1 MINTEINR
9 EISPEV
15 AKRYIS
21 KATPLFTTHGCVLL
35 ERMTEKAYIYK
46 AENLETS
53 KSIQISRR
61 MKPMPESDYAA
72 IAAKIIGSEIAGPGK
87 YMVDMPPSKNLS
99 REHLAEVLKH
109 IFAEVLPEHGYNI
122 RDKQIELSEYILE
135 ALARRNISIAEAEVG
150 IGKTN
155 AYIIAATLAKR
166 GRVNDFWFRGSY
178 PDQSYADSASMPV
191 VISTSSI
198 ALQKAVAREYIPPI
212 SCILMECGVIETPL
226 TCAIRKGKEHFICE
240 KKLHEYL
247 YFEQDATQKKWLE
260 LVIKKRGVVD
270 LANIAGLSAYAKRK
284 IAVPGHCGES
294 CRYHAKCR
302 YIWHMERAK
311 NRGYDFQVC
320 NHNYLLADAIRRSNE
335 EKPLIPHYQG
345 IIIDEAHKL
354 LSAARQMYGAELNSA
369 TILQLRENLCD
380 FEFRNNESPTE
391 LRRLAVKLT
400 RQSGRLF
407 KFLKKGIAAPSRDE
421 EAERFAV
428 ELSDEALQNLRNIS
442 EIIKQIENWL
452 KPKQDK
458 AKAVKPKFE
467 NKLAQVMH
475 DMSNVREQA
484 TMLAHQSEL
493 ICWVEHQELDDVNLL
508 CAIPK
513 RLSRILFED
522 IWCKGVPVVFTSG
535 TLSTGS
541 SFEYFKRGIGL
552 DKMSPAR
559 IMETR
564 KPSPFNHEDNV
575 LMYISENV
583 PFPNG
588 QSKAYLEAVADEIE
602 RLVRATHGHAAILFT
617 SYIVMS
623 FVHAQLKKRELPFPF
638 FCMRKAD
645 TGCIEQFRQSGNG
658 VLFAT
663 GAMWEGIDLPG
674 DILSLLVIVKL
685 PFAVPDPVS
694 DYEQSQYA
702 NIDEYKKAVVVPEML
717 VKLRQGFG
725 RLIRSETDSGVVAIL
740 DSRVQPDGAYRHD
753 VLNALPSCPI
763 TSDISDVKEYI
774 QKKKSS
780 PYFECGGDF

>member
-15 AKRYIS
+15 AKRYMQKS
-21 KATPLFTTHGCVLL
+21 VTPIFTTHNCVLL
-35 ERMTEKAYIYK
+35 ERVTEKAYIYK
-46 AENLETS
+46 AENLETG

-61 MKPMPESDYAA
+61 VKPMPESDYEAA
-72 IAAKIIGSEIAGPGK
+72 VVKIIGSSIAGSGK
-87 YMVDMPPSKNLS
+87 YMVDMPSGKNLS
-99 REHLAEVLKH
+99 REHLAEVLKLV
-109 IFAEVLPEHGYNI
+109 FADVLPNHGYNI
-122 RDKQIELSEYILE
+122 RDKQIELAEHILE
-135 ALARRNISIAEAEVG
+135 AIARRNISIAEAEVG

-155 AYIIAATLAKR
+155 AYIIAAALAKR
-166 GRVNDFWFRGSY
+166 GRVNDFWLRGSY
-178 PDQSYADSASMPV
+178 PGQSYADSASMPI

-198 ALQKAVAREYIPPI
+198 ALQRAIAREYIPAI
-212 SCILMECGVIETPL
+212 SRILMECGIIETPL
-226 TCAIRKGKEHFICE
+226 TCAVRKGKEHFVCE

-270 LANIAGLSAYAKRK
+270 LANIAGLNTYAKRK
-284 IAVPGHCGES
+284 ISVPERCGNDCPHS
-294 CRYHAKCR
+294 SNCRYRKYMSR
-302 YIWHMERAK
+302 VQSG
-311 NRGYDFQVC
+311 GYDFQVC
-320 NHNYLLADAIRRSNE
+320 NHNYLLADAIKRSNE

-354 LSAARQMYGAELNSA
+354 LSAAKQMYGAELNSA

-391 LRRLAVKLT
+391 LRRLVIKLT

-407 KFLKKGIAAPSRDE
+407 KQINKGIESIDCDA
-421 EAERFAV
+421 EAERFQA
-428 ELSDEALQNLRNIS
+428 ELDEKSSQCLRSIAAIITKIEDLLASKRVMPRYVNRRVQAL
-442 EIIKQIENWL
+442 
-452 KPKQDK
+452 
-458 AKAVKPKFE
+458 
-467 NKLAQVMH
+467 H
-475 DMSNVREQA
+475 DMRKVREQA
-484 TMLAHQSEL
+484 LVLEGHTDL
-493 ICWVEHQELDDVNLL
+493 ICWIEKRALDDVTLL
-508 CAIPK
+508 CTIPK
-513 RLSRILFED
+513 ALSNMLHKD
-522 IWCKGVPVVFTSG
+522 IWSKGVPIVFTSA
-535 TLSTGS
+535 TLSVNDD
-541 SFEYFKRGIGL
+541 FEYFKRGVGL
-552 DKMSPAR
+552 DRMPPAR
-559 IMETR
+559 IKEAR

-575 LMYISENV
+575 LMYISEKV

-602 RLVRATHGHAAILFT
+602 RLIQATHGHAAILFT
-617 SYIVMS
+617 SYVTMS
-623 FVHAQLKKRELPFPF
+623 FVHAELSKREVPFLL

-694 DYEQSQYA
+694 DYEQSQYSSM
-702 NIDEYKKAVVVPEML
+702 DEYKKAVVVPEML

-725 RLIRSETDSGVVAIL
+725 RLIRSETDNGVVAIL
-740 DSRVQPDGAYRHD
+740 DSRVQPDGAYRSD

-780 PYFECGGDF
+780 SYLECGGDF